1 MSVPAA
7 EVRVISNAAQ
17 SCACDACLTVMIT
30 CLIVDDHAPFLE
42 VARDLLESEG
52 LSVVGVASTIGEG
65 VRLARELQPD
75 VALVDIDLGAESG
88 FDLAQ
93 RLAELDDGPAVIF
106 ISTHSESEFP
116 DLIAESPVAGF
127 LPKADLSATAIQR
140 LLAA

>member
-1 MSVPAA
+1 
-7 EVRVISNAAQ
+7 
-17 SCACDACLTVMIT
+17 MIT